1 MRDQL
6 NNNPAVQAAVVAVLL
21 LGAVFFFM
29 SSKGGGGE
37 AESEEGSADAP
48 AALEEPAATATGA
61 LPAEAAASAPP
72 PPPAVVDAV
81 EANQTVVLLFVREGA
96 IDDELVVDS
105 VNRLSGL
112 PGVSTFIVP
121 AGEIARYA
129 AIAQSL
135 AVDRVPALVVIQPKR
150 LNGGAAVASVQ
161 YGFQSPQSVVQAVI
175 DAGYRGPTLQYHP

>member
-6 NNNPAVQAAVVAVLL
+6 NNNPVAQAVVVAVLL
-21 LGAVFFFM
+21 LGAVFFLI

-37 AESEEGSADAP
+37 AAPEESAGPTAAIEEAP
-48 AALEEPAATATGA
+48 ATGV

-72 PPPAVVDAV
+72 PPQAVVDAV
-81 EANQTVVLLFVREGA
+81 EANQTVVMLFVREGA

-105 VNRLSGL
+105 VGRLGGL
-112 PGVSTFIVP
+112 PGVATFIVP

-150 LNGGAAVASVQ
+150 LNGGTSTATVQ
-161 YGFQSPQSVVQAVI
+161 YGFQSPQSVVQAVV
-175 DAGYRGPTLQYHP
+175 DAGYRGPTLEYHP

>member
-6 NNNPAVQAAVVAVLL
+6 NNNPVAQAAVVAVLL
-21 LGAVFFFM
+21 IGALFFFM

-37 AESEEGSADAP
+37 SEAEGSADAP
-48 AALEEPAATATGA
+48 AAIEEVPATGA

-72 PPPAVVDAV
+72 PPPAVIEAV
-81 EANQTVVLLFVREGA
+81 ESNQTVVLLFVREGA
-96 IDDELVVDS
+96 IDDELVVDA
-105 VNRLSGL
+105 VGRLEGL
-112 PGVSTFIVP
+112 PGVATFIVP
-121 AGEIARYA
+121 AGEIANYA

-150 LNGGAAVASVQ
+150 LTGGTPTASVQ

-175 DAGYRGPTLQYHP
+175 DAGYKGPTLEYHP

>member
-1 MRDQL
+1 MRDQI
-6 NNNPAVQAAVVAVLL
+6 NNNPVVQAAVVAVLL
-21 LGAVFFFM
+21 LAALFFFM

-37 AESEEGSADAP
+37 AESESEGSASAP
-48 AALEEPAATATGA
+48 AAIEEVPATGA

-72 PPPAVVDAV
+72 PPPAVIDAV
-81 EANQTVVLLFVREGA
+81 EADQTVVLLFVREGA
-96 IDDELVVDS
+96 IDDELVIDS

-112 PGVSTFIVP
+112 PGVTNFIVP

-135 AVDRVPALVVIQPKR
+135 AVDRVPALVVIRPKS
-150 LNGGAAVASVQ
+150 LDGGNPTATVQ

>member
-1 MRDQL
+1 MRDQI
-6 NNNPAVQAAVVAVLL
+6 NNNPVAQAIVVGVLL
-21 LGAVFFFM
+21 LGAVFFLM

-37 AESEEGSADAP
+37 AESEGSADAT
-48 AALEEPAATATGA
+48 AAIEEAPLATGA
-61 LPAEAAASAPP
+61 LPAEAAASAAP
-72 PPPAVVDAV
+72 PPPAVTAAI

-96 IDDELVVDS
+96 IDDELVMNS

-135 AVDRVPALVVIQPKR
+135 AVDRVPALVVIRPEK
-150 LNGGAAVASVQ
+150 LDGGGTHTASVQ
-161 YGFQSPQSVVQAVI
+161 YGFQGPQSVVQAVI
-175 DAGYRGPTLQYHP
+175 DAGYRGPTLEYHP